1 MILYFSVYFFLKSS
15 VQTNIGARLCKELLT
30 ELTIIRNRW
39 SRERRH
45 TQDFFADFLNA
56 TFNSVVVVVGLWML
70 CSGRMGQVCVN
81 IGKLSEREVIIKL
94 GTYGWRVSG
103 RLNLDRGEPEE
114 EIKRRN
120 VKRNI
125 WSSYP

>member
-1 MILYFSVYFFLKSS
+1 
-15 VQTNIGARLCKELLT
+15 
-30 ELTIIRNRW
+30 
-39 SRERRH
+39 
-45 TQDFFADFLNA
+45 
-56 TFNSVVVVVGLWML
+56 ML

-114 EIKRRN
+114 EIKRRRN
-120 VKRNI
+120 VKRNN
-125 WSSYP
+125 WNSYP